1 MAKESKFIQIT
12 ASSTVFPA
20 DAPGFPSTVIR
31 DVYAL
36 DSNGD
41 VWYFSE
47 ATGKRDNPLNW
58 VMLPKT
64 RK

>member
-1 MAKESKFIQIT
+1 MANESKFIQIT

-20 DAPGFPSTVIR
+20 EAPGFPSTLIR

-36 DSNGD
+36 DSSGD
-41 VWYFSE
+41 VWHFSE
-47 ATGKRDNPLNW
+47 ATGKRDDPVKW
-58 VMLPKT
+58 VRLPKT

>member
-1 MAKESKFIQIT
+1 MANEPKFIQIT

-41 VWYFSE
+41 VWHFTE
-47 ATGKRDNPLNW
+47 ATGKHDNPFKW

-64 RK
+64 RQ

>member
-1 MAKESKFIQIT
+1 MAIERKFIQIA

-41 VWYFSE
+41 VWYFGS
-47 ATGKRDNPLNW
+47 ATGKHEDPVKW

-64 RK
+64 RS